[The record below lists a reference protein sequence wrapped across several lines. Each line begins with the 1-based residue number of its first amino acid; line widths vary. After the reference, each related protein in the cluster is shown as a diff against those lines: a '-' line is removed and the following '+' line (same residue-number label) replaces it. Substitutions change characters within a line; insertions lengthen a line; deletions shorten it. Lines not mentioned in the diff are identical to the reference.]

1 MQKVGIKTT
10 QNVFID
16 YEVAGLGERIGAF
29 LLDAVLLLAYIGILI
44 YVNVELITLPTYVN
58 ALLMLPVLLYHLIC
72 EVFFNGQSIGK
83 RQLNIKVVKLDG
95 TSPSPGNYLLRWVLR
110 PVDILLYGS
119 VAILCILI
127 GRRGQ
132 RLGDMAAGTTVVK
145 YRDHMLVTTQPAYA
159 PDIPDDYVVSFPQ
172 VIRLTDDDIALIRET
187 LSRYRRTADPQPVQA
202 MHDKARQILEVETD
216 MPPVKFLDVIMKDY
230 QHLTSR
236 G

>member
-29 LLDAVLLLAYIGILI
+29 LLDFILLSAYVGMLAYVNFEIGSLPL
-44 YVNVELITLPTYVN
+44 YVNV
-58 ALLMLPVLLYHLIC
+58 LLMLPVFLYHLIC

-83 RQLNIKVVKLDG
+83 RQLNIKVVLMDG
-95 TSPSPGNYLLRWVLR
+95 TSPSLSHYLLRFLLR

-127 GRRGQ
+127 GGKGQ
-132 RLGDMAAGTTVVK
+132 RLGDIAAGTTVVK
-145 YRDHMLVTTQPAYA
+145 YQDKISAYRQPIYANQLPEDHE
-159 PDIPDDYVVSFPQ
+159 VSFPQ
-172 VIRLTDDDIALIRET
+172 VSRLTDEDIALIRET
-187 LSRYRRTADPQPVQA
+187 LAVYRRTANPQPVQA
-202 MHDKARQILEVETD
+202 MTDKAKQMLEVETD
-216 MPPVKFLDVIMKDY
+216 MPPVKFLNVLMKDY
-230 QHLTSR
+230 QHLSAQ

>member
-1 MQKVGIKTT
+1 MQQVGIKTT

-29 LLDAVLLLAYIGILI
+29 LLDAVILLAYTGLLI
-44 YVNVELITLPTYVN
+44 YVNIEGITLPTYVN
-58 ALLMLPVLLYHLIC
+58 GLLMLPVLLYHLIC
-72 EVFFNGQSIGK
+72 EIFFNGQSIGK

-95 TSPSPGNYLLRWVLR
+95 TSPSLGNYLMRWVLR

-145 YRDHMLVTTQPAYA
+145 YREHMLTATQPAYK
-159 PDIPDDYVVSFPQ
+159 PDLPDDYIVSFPQ
-172 VIRLTDDDIALIRET
+172 VSRLTDDDIALIRET
-187 LSRYRRTADPQPVQA
+187 LSRYRRTADPMPVQV
-202 MHDKARQILEVETD
+202 MHDKAREILQVETD
-216 MPPVKFLDVIMKDY
+216 MPPVKFLNVIIKDY

>member
-1 MQKVGIKTT
+1 MQQVGIKTT

-29 LLDAVLLLAYIGILI
+29 LLDAVLLLAYIGMLV
-44 YVNVELITLPTYVN
+44 YVNVEIFTLPTYVN
-58 ALLMLPVLLYHLIC
+58 ALLVLPVLLYHLIC

-83 RQLNIKVVKLDG
+83 RQLNIKVVRLDG
-95 TSPSPGNYLLRWVLR
+95 TSPSLGNYLMRWVLR

-127 GRRGQ
+127 GGRGQ

-145 YRDHMLVTTQPAYA
+145 YREEIIAAVQPTYA
-159 PDIPDDYVVSFPQ
+159 PDLPDDYVVTFPQ
-172 VIRLTDDDIALIRET
+172 VTRLTDEDIALIRET
-187 LSRYRRTADPQPVQA
+187 LSRYRRSADPQPVQA
-202 MHDKARQILEVETD
+202 MNDKAMEILEVETD
-216 MPPVKFLDVIMKDY
+216 LPPVRFLNIIIKDY